1 MDYTENRGSR
11 HQAPI
16 DAARTL
22 DFVTNST
29 PAPRY
34 PMSDQLRILESAIAV
49 APCGMAV
56 CNRFG
61 RLLLANRVLGEIF
74 GYLPTELLPRNL
86 RTIVPDVAFASE
98 IPPAA
103 GALPHASA
111 TTLIAGEAVRAS
123 DVEGIRKDGSP
134 TLIRVAVSAIATQAE
149 SLYVASIVDLSDRR
163 RAESQV
169 SLLQR
174 QAGVQQIVTQL
185 ATRCA
190 AAPFERL
197 DAALTDVLRE
207 VGEELSLDR
216 CVAYV
221 PASNDAAALTPSYS
235 WTRSGGLLPSDA
247 ADAWNT
253 LPGLLSRARA
263 GETTIA
269 ATLED
274 LAEATDRA
282 SMAALGVHACAA
294 LPIDLNGAR
303 GALVVDTL
311 AERTWPDEVIE
322 SLRLVAAVMS
332 QSLARK
338 RDRERLDLGLDELR
352 RQRDESVGENAVLR
366 RETAVLL
373 HTDRSIASQSVAIR
387 RVVAQVQQVA
397 PTTATVL
404 LLGETGVGKEVFAQA
419 IHNTS
424 PRQRRT
430 MIRVSCAA
438 IPTALI
444 ESELFGRERGA
455 FTGAL
460 SRQIGRF
467 EAAHGSTIFLDEIG
481 DLPLEI
487 QVKLLRVLQE
497 RTVERLGGNQSTKV
511 DVRVIAATN
520 RDLEQAVANSTFR
533 EDLYY
538 RLNVFPIT
546 VPPLRERIADI
557 PSLVWT
563 FVDEFSHAFGK
574 KVDAISKE
582 SIEALQ
588 RYSWPGNV
596 RELRNVIEREMIVA
610 TGPTLSVA
618 PPRPVASERHAPSS
632 RLADIEVEH
641 IRSVLDSS
649 GWRVRGIGGAAERLG
664 VKPTTLESRMAR
676 LGIAREKKIGRA

>member
-1 MDYTENRGSR
+1 MEYTGNRAEIRPQPSF
-11 HQAPI
+11 
-16 DAARTL
+16 DA
-22 DFVTNST
+22 DFLTSSPSV
-29 PAPRY
+29 ARY
-34 PMSDQLRILESAIAV
+34 PVADQLHVLQCAIAA
-49 APCGMAV
+49 APCGMAI

-61 RLLLANRVLGEIF
+61 RLLLATGAMGQIF
-74 GYLPTELLPRNL
+74 GYHRAELLPRDL
-86 RTIVPDVAFASE
+86 RTLIPDLGFGADRQDVAAAS
-98 IPPAA
+98 PARE
-103 GALPHASA
+103 L
-111 TTLIAGEAVRAS
+111 
-123 DVEGIRKDGSP
+123 EGIRKDGSP
-134 TLIRVAVSAIATQAE
+134 APIRVTVSPVALHSEGLFAV
-149 SLYVASIVDLSDRR
+149 SIVDISDERR
-163 RAESQV
+163 RAARVALLES
-169 SLLQR
+169 
-174 QAGVQQIVTQL
+174 QAGVQALISDL

-190 AAPFERL
+190 AAPFDGL
-197 DAALTDVLRE
+197 DAALAGVLRE
-207 VGEELSLDR
+207 VGEALGLDR
-216 CVAYV
+216 CIAYV
-221 PASNDAAALTPSYS
+221 PRAHGASAYTPTYS
-235 WTRSGGLLPSDA
+235 WARKGTVLPADD
-247 ADAWNT
+247 ADARET
-253 LPGLLSRARA
+253 LPGLLARARA
-263 GETTIA
+263 GEMTVA
-269 ATLED
+269 ATLDD
-274 LAEATDRA
+274 LADPTDRA
-282 SMAALGVHACAA
+282 SMAALGARACAA
-294 LPIDLNGAR
+294 LPLAVNGTR

-311 AERTWPDEVIE
+311 TERLWPRELLD
-322 SLRLVAAVMS
+322 SLRLIAAVIT
-332 QSLARK
+332 QPLARK

-352 RQRDESVGENAVLR
+352 RQRDETAGENAVLR
-366 RETAVLL
+366 RETSVRL
-373 HTDRSIASQSVAIR
+373 HTDRSIAAQSVAIR
-387 RVVAQVQQVA
+387 RVLAQVQQVA

-419 IHNTS
+419 IHNMS
-424 PRQRRT
+424 PRQRRA

-497 RTVERLGGNQSTKV
+497 RTVERLGGNQPTRV
-511 DVRVIAATN
+511 DVRVIAATHRN
-520 RDLEQAVANSTFR
+520 LEQAVGDGTFR
-533 EDLYY
+533 EDLFY

-546 VPPLRERIADI
+546 IPPLRERIADI

-563 FVDEFSHAFGK
+563 FVDEFSQTFGK

-610 TGPTLSVA
+610 TGSTLTVA
-618 PPRPVASERHAPSS
+618 APRPVASERHAPSS

-641 IRSVLDSS
+641 IRSVLDGC

-676 LGIAREKKIGRA
+676 LGIVREKKLSRL